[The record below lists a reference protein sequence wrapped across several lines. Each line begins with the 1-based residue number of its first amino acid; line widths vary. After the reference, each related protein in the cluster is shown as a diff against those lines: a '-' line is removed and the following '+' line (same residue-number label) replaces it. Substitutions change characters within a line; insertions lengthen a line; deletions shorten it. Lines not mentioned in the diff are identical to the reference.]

1 MKLWDIS
8 IRQPVFMT
16 MILIAGV
23 VLGTIS
29 YFTMPVDLFPDVD
42 FPVVVVTTVYPGA
55 SPEEVESQ
63 ITSKME
69 GDLSAVSGLDEINSI
84 SAESVSTVILVFN
97 LDASAVQAAQ
107 DVREQVDLLRNSLP
121 ADAQD
126 PVVRRFN
133 PTQAP
138 IMLLA
143 VADRTGATSPV
154 DLRAQ
159 VEDYVQKPLLR
170 VDG

>member
-63 ITSKME
+63 VTSKLE
-69 GDLSAVSGLDEINSI
+69 EDLSAVSGLDEINSI

-121 ADAQD
+121 ADAED

-143 VADRTGATSPV
+143 VADRTGET
-154 DLRAQ
+154 
-159 VEDYVQKPLLR
+159 
-170 VDG
+170 